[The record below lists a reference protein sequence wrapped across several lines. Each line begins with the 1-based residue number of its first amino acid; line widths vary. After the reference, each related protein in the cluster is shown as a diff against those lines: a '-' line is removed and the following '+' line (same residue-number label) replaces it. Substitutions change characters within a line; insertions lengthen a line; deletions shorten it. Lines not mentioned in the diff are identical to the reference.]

1 MEHELKASPERHSTI
16 RQMARLSKHSSSE
29 PAKIIG
35 QVPGTGGNR
44 SSGAGGWQF
53 KLLWGLSVLNSPCQQ
68 GEVAW
73 WQDLTI
79 DFQLRVH
86 CIDRQF
92 FYIFPNGSRL
102 TGAKAILCVKRLG
115 KRPYR

>member
-53 KLLWGLSVLNSPCQQ
+53 KLLWGLSVLNSP
-68 GEVAW
+68 
-73 WQDLTI
+73 
-79 DFQLRVH
+79 
-86 CIDRQF
+86 
-92 FYIFPNGSRL
+92 
-102 TGAKAILCVKRLG
+102 
-115 KRPYR
+115 